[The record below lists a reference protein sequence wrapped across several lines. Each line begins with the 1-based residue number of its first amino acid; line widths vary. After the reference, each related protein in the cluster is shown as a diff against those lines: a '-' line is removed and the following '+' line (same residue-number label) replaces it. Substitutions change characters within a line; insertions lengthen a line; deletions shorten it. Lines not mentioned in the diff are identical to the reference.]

1 MWQQAR
7 LHPRR
12 ERLGL
17 SMRERSLFRQ
27 AFGVFQEAAKEY
39 EAESQADEL
48 LAAKRGR
55 ASPTKPQ
62 RAPPLNEREV
72 NPNHT
77 TRASSPGVVR
87 GHKCALYR
95 ESRECRE
102 GVPVVESA
110 PAPLNVRELDLAS
123 NLTSKR
129 NSSPKLHNSENR
141 SSNETSADPDPN
153 PNARV
158 NHKRSNHSPSP
169 IQRFP
174 PRPTSRSPSP
184 QIQPERT
191 SISPG
196 GYIIPAARSPRSG
209 SPSIDMRDLLHHD
222 RIRQHYAHLEGF
234 AGFRPEYDLPVDHR
248 YGSPSSPRFRLQMP
262 QQHCHA

>member
-1 MWQQAR
+1 MKQEIESKDKEIESKDKEIESKDKEIESKDKEIESKDKEIEMLRLQQESLIMWQQAR

-102 GVPVVESA
+102 GVPVV
-110 PAPLNVRELDLAS
+110 
-123 NLTSKR
+123 
-129 NSSPKLHNSENR
+129 
-141 SSNETSADPDPN
+141 
-153 PNARV
+153 
-158 NHKRSNHSPSP
+158 
-169 IQRFP
+169 
-174 PRPTSRSPSP
+174 
-184 QIQPERT
+184 
-191 SISPG
+191 
-196 GYIIPAARSPRSG
+196 
-209 SPSIDMRDLLHHD
+209 
-222 RIRQHYAHLEGF
+222 
-234 AGFRPEYDLPVDHR
+234 
-248 YGSPSSPRFRLQMP
+248 
-262 QQHCHA
+262 